1 MGFLTHLQAG
11 ISEGYLRKKSC
22 FSNVFLSFFF
32 YFHLENIQ
40 LLHFQTSFIHQG
52 RRLVWA
58 ACFKSLRWP
67 AAVLILELESLC
79 LLWSWSQLS
88 QSLWSTKV
96 KSRWQYRLVLEQCQS
111 FKPPPKVRFH
121 SSEEELE
128 ELWCKKTQKT
138 LWLLSVFSDAEFPLL
153 LFRLQPLVELRY
165 DVFLDSVIFLIN

>member
-1 MGFLTHLQAG
+1 MF
-11 ISEGYLRKKSC
+11 
-22 FSNVFLSFFF
+22 FSVFFF

-88 QSLWSTKV
+88 QSLWSTKGKV
-96 KSRWQYRLVLEQCQS
+96 KVKVKYRLVLEQCQS

-128 ELWCKKTQKT
+128 ELWCKKKKKIERKT
-138 LWLLSVFSDAEFPLL
+138 LWLLSVFSDVEFPLL

>member
-1 MGFLTHLQAG
+1 MF
-11 ISEGYLRKKSC
+11 
-22 FSNVFLSFFF
+22 FSVFFN
-32 YFHLENIQ
+32 FHLENIQ
-40 LLHFQTSFIHQG
+40 LLHSQTSFIHQG

-58 ACFKSLRWP
+58 ECFKSLRWP

-128 ELWCKKTQKT
+128 ELWCKKKPKNPVTFICLLWCRVSSVVVQTPTTGCRSWGTTCSWTQ
-138 LWLLSVFSDAEFPLL
+138 WFS
-153 LFRLQPLVELRY
+153 
-165 DVFLDSVIFLIN
+165 